1 MVSKRS
7 FTALAGAVL
16 MISAMAPLALA
27 QDTEP
32 AADAT
37 NENPI
42 EEVATVELTQAQF
55 DDIVGQLADLTE
67 RVVVLEAALADQ
79 DTAAT
84 GSDTDGKPKAPVA
97 TGTTEPRFTVNDPNP
112 DRGKVT
118 WKDRATDEDGY
129 RLYARRVYIGL
140 KDGIKPDQALD
151 SDDFEEKRSAF
162 VRVGKVGT
170 DATAFRPV
178 HQDVR
183 TKLPPEP
190 RPRYGSGELYEL
202 YASAFNDAG
211 ESERVLVGAYITTPE
226 LMWP

>member
-7 FTALAGAVL
+7 FTAIAGAVL
-16 MISAMAPLALA
+16 MISVMAPLALA

-37 NENPI
+37 NENPT
-42 EEVATVELTQAQF
+42 EDVATIELTQAQY

-67 RVVVLEAALADQ
+67 RVVVLEAALADR
-79 DTAAT
+79 DTAT
-84 GSDTDGKPKAPVA
+84 NGSDTVNKPKAPVA
-97 TGTTEPRFTVNDPNP
+97 TGNTDPRFTVNDPNER
-112 DRGKVT
+112 RGKVT

-129 RLYARRVYIGL
+129 RIYARRVYIGL
-140 KDGIKPDQALD
+140 KDGVDPNQALE
-151 SDDFEEKRSAF
+151 SDDLEEKRSAF
-162 VRVGKVGT
+162 VRVGRVGA

-183 TKLPPEP
+183 AKLPPEP
-190 RPRYGSGELYEL
+190 RPLYGSGELYEL
-202 YASAFNDAG
+202 YASAFNEAG